1 MKCKLKFLD
10 DVMLIQEIYNPLTLS
25 EWSEELTDMFRNL
38 CLSFLVK
45 FGKRAEM
52 GEVILLPLP
61 VALPSVACFYN
72 KTKANQRGKTFY
84 PQSTED
90 LLTCGFVAAFAE
102 RQVFYVHM

>member
-1 MKCKLKFLD
+1 
-10 DVMLIQEIYNPLTLS
+10 MLIQEIYNPFIWS
-25 EWSEELTDMFRNL
+25 EWSEELTQVFRNL

-72 KTKANQRGKTFY
+72 KSKQTKEIKHSTI
-84 PQSTED
+84 QSTED
-90 LLTCGFVAAFAE
+90 LLTHGFVVAFAE
-102 RQVFYVHM
+102 RQR